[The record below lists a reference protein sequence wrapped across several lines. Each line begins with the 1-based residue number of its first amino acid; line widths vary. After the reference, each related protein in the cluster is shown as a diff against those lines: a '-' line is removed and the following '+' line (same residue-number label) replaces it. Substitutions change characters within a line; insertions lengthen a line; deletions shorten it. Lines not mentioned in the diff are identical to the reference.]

1 MNVSSVIMSFL
12 LSTFALPGASLL
24 AQTPGTS
31 FQHHDWELVCDNTG
45 TCRAAGYQAGEDQPA
60 VSLLLVRNAG
70 PRQEITARIQ
80 LGSASDRDIALRERI
95 TTLAIKVN
103 GRSIGR
109 VDVDPVAQSSPL
121 SSAAVAAIVPALLQ
135 SSVVSWSHG
144 ERTWT
149 LSTSGASAVLLK
161 MDDFQ
166 RRTGTVG
173 AIARKGSKSED
184 SVLKPVAAPLVTAAF
199 DPKSGKQALLRPAWR
214 TVLLSDLRKLASI
227 DDCPRLHD
235 TFEKDE
241 EPALSLHGLSGNK
254 LVAFVVCELFA
265 YNQSSMFWVV
275 NATPPFHAV
284 QSFAPVVAGIMATSY
299 ANGTISLA
307 EKGRSLG
314 DCWNGEKW
322 TWDGTRFVRTSEFT
336 TGMCKRVAARGAWN
350 LPTYVTTV
358 SPRAIKAH

>member
-1 MNVSSVIMSFL
+1 MNVSSVIMFL
-12 LSTFALPGASLL
+12 LFSTFALPGTSLF
-24 AQTPGTS
+24 AQTLGTS

-80 LGSASDRDIALRERI
+80 LGSASDKDIALRERVN
-95 TTLAIKVN
+95 TLAIEVN
-103 GRSIGR
+103 GRSIGI
-109 VDVDPVAQSSPL
+109 VDLDPVAQSTPL

-135 SSVVSWSHG
+135 SSAVTWSHG
-144 ERTWT
+144 ESTWT

-166 RRTGTVG
+166 RRIGTVG
-173 AIARKGSKSED
+173 AIARKGSKSEG
-184 SVLKPVAAPLVTAAF
+184 SVLTPVAAPLVTAAF

-235 TFEKDE
+235 TLQEGE
-241 EPALSLHGLSGNK
+241 EPALTVYGLSGNK
-254 LVAFVVCELFA
+254 LVAFAVCELFA

-275 NATPPFHAV
+275 NSTPPFHPA
-284 QSFAPVVAGIMATSY
+284 QPFAPVVAGIMATSY
-299 ANGTISLA
+299 ANGTISIA
-307 EKGRSLG
+307 QKGRSLG

-322 TWDGTRFVRTSEFT
+322 TWDGRRFVRTSEFT
-336 TGMCKRVAARGAWN
+336 TGMCKRVAGGGTWK

-358 SPRAIKAH
+358 NQGGINPH